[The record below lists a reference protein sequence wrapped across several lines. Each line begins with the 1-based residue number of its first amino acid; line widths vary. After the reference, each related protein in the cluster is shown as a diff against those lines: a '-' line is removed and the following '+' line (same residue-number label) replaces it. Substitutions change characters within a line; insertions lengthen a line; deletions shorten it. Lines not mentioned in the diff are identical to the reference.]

1 MAKEVNKFIYSSFKK
16 IDPDKA
22 QIDEDLTYND
32 EEKSI
37 KNFIA
42 GLDSIKKDLKEDYD
56 NNKAVTVY
64 LHELDHDRK
73 PFYYK
78 TVEVT
83 KDGDGYDVKDIETV
97 DLPEDFTPYGSDS
110 NDDNEKDKSE
120 ENDQTSDEE
129 VKEDDKD
136 GESDSE
142 GKEKGSKEKEETKK
156 ENDDDSSNDV
166 REVEESTLISIVDD
180 FFESGFLNELT
191 YTTLRS
197 YLESDMNTSS
207 MKNNIQQNTTKMI
220 NNAQSKEI
228 DKKAD
233 NAVKEFQKD
242 LNQKSTSNTSNDAN
256 LAKQDAMQESEEY
269 DGYEEILEEDTLYN
283 AETALSAANILVE
296 SGLYNYIT
304 KDNLMTSY
312 EYVRESSETL
322 LNEYTDS
329 NPDLPI
335 DSVLLVE
342 SYIVEKTLKAKDRN
356 KLNEDEFGIPSLRK
370 YPMPDKAH
378 VSAAIQR
385 FNHVDKKHE
394 KELASNI
401 IKKLKQFDM
410 LNEVEVSDKNRFKP
424 YLVKAFRDFKESFDV
439 NPFPAELTNEF
450 SVGAMLPM
458 MGSTDGWG
466 TKLANT
472 PIEDVVAKGN
482 SDIEKYA
489 TLYDTDDMYN
499 DAVAERKK
507 IYSGTSFDESLIDS
521 LVTFESALPKR
532 NKEFD
537 DEVTKVVRNIKPYI
551 DNPKNTF
558 MDDILK
564 KAINFRKNTYNF
576 HLRSQNGSDS
586 NDIIKKIQS
595 CGFKEVSD
603 EGIKGTYEKTC
614 NGIVITINYD
624 AVGDKMKITYDD
636 KKKVKTKTSYKKES
650 SDEVV
655 TEMVDPV
662 TALAFGVIAGCIA
675 IPIALLAKYKH
686 MAKQIDQYAS
696 ELYPDYIP
704 MSKMKFTSQGGFL
717 NVANKKFIPTQ
728 KAPVDMKTRSL
739 KSLSSALYSCNEYI
753 GKYNGKEILRWYIN
767 INNITND
774 TYTIMITRKDIL
786 YEIDPKYKKYEDIYK
801 VLILTMM
808 DSQITTNSNS
818 VFTLKYVHDDLK
830 AKYNT
835 MLKNEAI
842 KESTDSDGVY
852 NEAVDPITLGSLVV
866 IAGAVGFLAHE
877 NKKYKQKLEE
887 IDQMASKLHKDY
899 IPFKDLT
906 ITKQKG
912 YIDGYNKKFYPKE
925 GSKEVPYDKKNFV
938 IDKLSNGILY
948 TAKHK
953 NKVIF
958 RWFLDKKTDVTPGI
972 AVGSG
977 GRVGTSVN
985 ISTSTTMYV
994 DLCSDIGKKYGD
1006 YYVGHAAFDSKVKD
1020 TDTMNLIN
1028 RVHEKL
1034 KSKDASAGEITKE
1047 YVNFMEASGE
1057 TDIDSDIA
1065 DVIAKL
1071 NKLGYR
1077 TKYSCSGH
1085 TKARF
1090 KSDIYRD
1097 GVLNDHLYTT
1107 ARIVFQDD
1115 YKLTAPD
1122 GWKLKKFDGLV
1133 GIYPEPKRFKYTD
1146 GNPYMAFEK
1155 WKEEYMKSLRDW
1167 VKTLDEKPGPKE
1179 TVESSYIDN
1188 FLDDI
1193 KSYMENSYM

>member
-1 MAKEVNKFIYSSFKK
+1 MAKEVNKFIYSSSKK
-16 IDPDKA
+16 IDDDKT

-37 KNFIA
+37 EDFI
-42 GLDSIKKDLKEDYD
+42 GKLDKDLKEDYD

-64 LHELDHDRK
+64 LHELDHDHK
-73 PFYYK
+73 PCHYK

-83 KDGDGYDVKDIETV
+83 KDGDSYDVKDIETV

-110 NDDNEKDKSE
+110 DDDNEKDKSE

-129 VKEDDKD
+129 IKEDDKD

-142 GKEKGSKEKEETKK
+142 GKEEGSKEKEEAKK
-156 ENDDDSSNDV
+156 ENDDDSSDDV
-166 REVEESTLISIVDD
+166 REVEESTLLSIVDD

-256 LAKQDAMQESEEY
+256 LAKQDAMQETEEY
-269 DGYEEILEEDTLYN
+269 DTYEEILEEETLYN
-283 AETALSAANILVE
+283 AETALDAAKILVE
-296 SGLYNYIT
+296 SGLYDYMT
-304 KDNLMTSY
+304 KDNLTTSY
-312 EYVRESSETL
+312 EYVRESSDTL

-450 SVGAMLPM
+450 SVGSMLPM

-499 DAVAERKK
+499 DAVSERKK
-507 IYSGTSFDESLIDS
+507 IYSGTSFDESLVDS
-521 LVTFESALPKR
+521 LVTFESALPRR

-586 NDIIKKIQS
+586 NEIIKKIKS

-650 SDEVV
+650 SDELV
-655 TEMVDPV
+655 TEMADPIIIAWLV
-662 TALAFGVIAGCIA
+662 AMTGLIVIPPALS
-675 IPIALLAKYKH
+675 AKCKH
-686 MAKQIDQYAS
+686 MAKQIDHYAS
-696 ELYPDYIP
+696 EVYSDYVP
-704 MSKMKFTSQGGFL
+704 MSKMKITVQGGFL
-717 NVANKKFIPTQ
+717 NSTNGKFIPKQ
-728 KAPVDMKTRSL
+728 KLPKDV
-739 KSLSSALYSCNEYI
+739 KSLGSKLSNMYSCSEYV
-753 GKYNGKEILRWYIN
+753 GSYDGKEIIRWYMNKRSFNDVGGDVIIEKTIYYFIN
-767 INNITND
+767 SD
-774 TYTIMITRKDIL
+774 
-786 YEIDPKYKKYEDIYK
+786 YKKYEDIYK
-801 VLILTMM
+801 VLIATRMGLQSSDHARRST
-808 DSQITTNSNS
+808 I
-818 VFTLKYVHDDLK
+818 KYIHDDLK
-830 AKYNT
+830 SKYNDV
-835 MLKNEAI
+835 LKNKEI
-842 KESTDSDGVY
+842 KKESTDFDEVY
-852 NEAVDPITLGSLVV
+852 NEAILDTLA
-866 IAGAVGFLAHE
+866 IGAVLGVDAMVIGLGVMAIHDWIKTKNYIRELDNLCTVNYPGYISFKDFQITRVPGTR
-877 NKKYKQKLEE
+877 NINNGKLEPIKGE
-887 IDQMASKLHKDY
+887 RELPYKKLDLKTVFKYTNYIYTVYYKGKPIFGAYYTINSNGYTSTFTLYYYTIDKR
-899 IPFKDLT
+899 
-906 ITKQKG
+906 
-912 YIDGYNKKFYPKE
+912 
-925 GSKEVPYDKKNFV
+925 YDKFT
-938 IDKLSNGILY
+938 G
-948 TAKHK
+948 
-953 NKVIF
+953 
-958 RWFLDKKTDVTPGI
+958 
-972 AVGSG
+972 
-977 GRVGTSVN
+977 
-985 ISTSTTMYV
+985 MYM
-994 DLCSDIGKKYGD
+994 LQL
-1006 YYVGHAAFDSKVKD
+1006 GHALGIFNNEMRD
-1020 TDTMNLIN
+1020 NLYSIVSN
-1028 RVHEKL
+1028 L
-1034 KSKDASAGEITKE
+1034 KSGNTKL
-1047 YVNFMEASGE
+1047 EASGE

-1071 NKLGYR
+1071 NKLGYH

-1090 KSDIYRD
+1090 KSDIYKD
-1097 GVLNDHLYTT
+1097 GILNDHLYTT

-1155 WKEEYMKSLRDW
+1155 WKDEYMKSLRDW

>member
-37 KNFIA
+37 ENFISS
-42 GLDSIKKDLKEDYD
+42 LESIKKDLKEDYD

-64 LHELDHDRK
+64 LHELNHDRK
-73 PFYYK
+73 PYHYK

-83 KDGDGYDVKDIETV
+83 KDGDSYEVKDIETV
-97 DLPEDFTPYGSDS
+97 DLPEDFTPYGSGSDDDS
-110 NDDNEKDKSE
+110 KQDKSKE
-120 ENDQTSDEE
+120 DDSTSDEE
-129 VKEDDKD
+129 VKEDKKN

-142 GKEKGSKEKEETKK
+142 GKEEGSKEKEETKK
-156 ENDDDSSNDV
+156 ENDDDSSDDV
-166 REVEESTLISIVDD
+166 REVEESTLLSIVDD

-191 YTTLRS
+191 YTTLRN
-197 YLESDMNTSS
+197 YLESDINTSS
-207 MKNNIQQNTTKMI
+207 MKNNIQQNAAKII
-220 NNAQSKEI
+220 NNAQSKAI
-228 DKKAD
+228 DQKAD

-242 LNQKSTSNTSNDAN
+242 LNQKSSSNTSNNSN

-269 DGYEEILEEDTLYN
+269 DGYEEILEEETLYN

-296 SGLYNYIT
+296 SGLYDYMT
-304 KDNLMTSY
+304 KDNLTTSY

-329 NPDLPI
+329 NSDLPI

-342 SYIVEKTLKAKDRN
+342 SYILEKTLKAKDRN

-450 SVGAMLPM
+450 SVGSMLPM

-507 IYSGTSFDESLIDS
+507 IYSGTSFDESLVDS

-614 NGIVITINYD
+614 KGIVITINYD

-655 TEMVDPV
+655 TEMVDPIIITWLV
-662 TALAFGVIAGCIA
+662 AMTGLIVIPPALS
-675 IPIALLAKYKH
+675 AKCKH
-686 MAKQIDQYAS
+686 MAKQIDHYAS
-696 ELYPDYIP
+696 EVYSDYVP
-704 MSKMKFTSQGGFL
+704 MSKMKITVQGGFL
-717 NVANKKFIPTQ
+717 SSTNGKFIPKQ
-728 KAPVDMKTRSL
+728 KLPKDV
-739 KSLSSALYSCNEYI
+739 KSLGSKLSNMYSCNEYV
-753 GKYNGKEILRWYIN
+753 GSYDGKEIIRWYMNKRSFNDVGGDVIIEKTIYYFIN
-767 INNITND
+767 SN
-774 TYTIMITRKDIL
+774 
-786 YEIDPKYKKYEDIYK
+786 YKKYEDIYK
-801 VLILTMM
+801 VLIATRMGLQSSDHARRST
-808 DSQITTNSNS
+808 I
-818 VFTLKYVHDDLK
+818 KYIHDDLK
-830 AKYNT
+830 SKYNDV
-835 MLKNEAI
+835 LKNKEI
-842 KESTDSDGVY
+842 KKESTNSDGVY
-852 NEAVDPITLGSLVV
+852 NEAILDTLA
-866 IAGAVGFLAHE
+866 IGAVLGIDAMVIGLGVMAIHDWIKTKNYIRELDNLCTVNYPDYISFKDFQITRVPGTR
-877 NKKYKQKLEE
+877 NINNGKLEPIKGE
-887 IDQMASKLHKDY
+887 RELPYKKLDLKTVFKYSNYIYTAYYKGKPIFGAYYTSNSNGYTSTFTLYYYTIDKR
-899 IPFKDLT
+899 
-906 ITKQKG
+906 
-912 YIDGYNKKFYPKE
+912 
-925 GSKEVPYDKKNFV
+925 YDKFA
-938 IDKLSNGILY
+938 G
-948 TAKHK
+948 
-953 NKVIF
+953 
-958 RWFLDKKTDVTPGI
+958 
-972 AVGSG
+972 
-977 GRVGTSVN
+977 
-985 ISTSTTMYV
+985 MYM
-994 DLCSDIGKKYGD
+994 LQL
-1006 YYVGHAAFDSKVKD
+1006 GHALGIFNNEMRD
-1020 TDTMNLIN
+1020 NLYSIVSN
-1028 RVHEKL
+1028 L
-1034 KSKDASAGEITKE
+1034 KSGNTKL
-1047 YVNFMEASGE
+1047 EASGE

-1090 KSDIYRD
+1090 KTDIYRD

-1155 WKEEYMKSLRDW
+1155 WKDEYMKSLRDW

-1179 TVESSYIDN
+1179 IVESSYIDN

>member
-37 KNFIA
+37 EDFI
-42 GLDSIKKDLKEDYD
+42 GKLDKDLKEDYD

-64 LHELDHDRK
+64 LHELDHDHK
-73 PFYYK
+73 PYHYK

-83 KDGDGYDVKDIETV
+83 KDGDSYDVKDIETV

-110 NDDNEKDKSE
+110 DDDNEKDKSE
-120 ENDQTSDEE
+120 ENDQTSDKE

-142 GKEKGSKEKEETKK
+142 GKEEGSKEKEETKK
-156 ENDDDSSNDV
+156 ENDDDSSDDV
-166 REVEESTLISIVDD
+166 REVEESTLLSIVDD

-242 LNQKSTSNTSNDAN
+242 LNQKSPSNTSNDAN
-256 LAKQDAMQESEEY
+256 LAKQDAMQETEEY
-269 DGYEEILEEDTLYN
+269 DTYEEILEEETLYN
-283 AETALSAANILVE
+283 AETALDAAKILVE
-296 SGLYNYIT
+296 SGLYDYMT
-304 KDNLMTSY
+304 KDNLTTSY
-312 EYVRESSETL
+312 EYVRESSDTL

-335 DSVLLVE
+335 DSALLVE

-521 LVTFESALPKR
+521 LVTFESALPRR

-614 NGIVITINYD
+614 KGIVITINYD

-767 INNITND
+767 INNITDD

-835 MLKNEAI
+835 MLKNKAI
-842 KESTDSDGVY
+842 KKESADSDEVY
-852 NEAVDPITLGSLVV
+852 NEAIVDILATGLVLGVDAMV
-866 IAGAVGFLAHE
+866 IGLGVMAIHE
-877 NKKYKQKLEE
+877 WIKTKNNIRELDNLCTVNYP
-887 IDQMASKLHKDY
+887 DY
-899 IPFKDLT
+899 IPFKDFQITRVPGTRNINNGKLEPIKGERELPYKKLDLKT
-906 ITKQKG
+906 VFKYSNYIYTAYYKGKPIFGAYYTNNSNASAYTFTLYYYTIDKRYNKFAGMYMLQLGHALGIFNNEMRDNLYSIVNNLKSGITK
-912 YIDGYNKKFYPKE
+912 
-925 GSKEVPYDKKNFV
+925 
-938 IDKLSNGILY
+938 L
-948 TAKHK
+948 
-953 NKVIF
+953 
-958 RWFLDKKTDVTPGI
+958 
-972 AVGSG
+972 
-977 GRVGTSVN
+977 
-985 ISTSTTMYV
+985 
-994 DLCSDIGKKYGD
+994 
-1006 YYVGHAAFDSKVKD
+1006 
-1020 TDTMNLIN
+1020 
-1028 RVHEKL
+1028 
-1034 KSKDASAGEITKE
+1034 
-1047 YVNFMEASGE
+1047 EATGE

-1071 NKLGYR
+1071 NKLGYH

>member
-1 MAKEVNKFIYSSFKK
+1 MAKEVNKFIYSSSKK
-16 IDPDKA
+16 IDDDKT

-37 KNFIA
+37 EDFI
-42 GLDSIKKDLKEDYD
+42 GKLDKDLKEDYD

-64 LHELDHDRK
+64 LHELDHDHK
-73 PFYYK
+73 PYHYK
-78 TVEVT
+78 TIEVT
-83 KDGDGYDVKDIETV
+83 KDGDSYDVKDIETV

-110 NDDNEKDKSE
+110 DDDNEKDKSE

-142 GKEKGSKEKEETKK
+142 GKEEGSKEKEETKK
-156 ENDDDSSNDV
+156 ENDDDSSDDV
-166 REVEESTLISIVDD
+166 REVEESTLLSIVDD

-220 NNAQSKEI
+220 NNAQSKAI
-228 DKKAD
+228 DQKAD

-256 LAKQDAMQESEEY
+256 LAKQDAMQETEEY
-269 DGYEEILEEDTLYN
+269 DTYEKILEEETLYN
-283 AETALSAANILVE
+283 AETALDAAKILVE
-296 SGLYNYIT
+296 SGLYDYMT
-304 KDNLMTSY
+304 KDNLTTSY
-312 EYVRESSETL
+312 EYVRESSDTL

-499 DAVAERKK
+499 DAVSERKK
-507 IYSGTSFDESLIDS
+507 IYSGTSFDESLVDS
-521 LVTFESALPKR
+521 LVTFESALPRR

-650 SDEVV
+650 SDEVMN
-655 TEMVDPV
+655 E
-662 TALAFGVIAGCIA
+662 ALVEPILIGWLVAMTGLIA
-675 IPIALLAKYKH
+675 IPPALSAKCNH
-686 MAKQIDQYAS
+686 LAKQIDHYAS
-696 ELYPDYIP
+696 EIYPDYVP
-704 MSKMKFTSQGGFL
+704 MSKMKITVQGGFL
-717 NVANKKFIPTQ
+717 NTANGKFVPKQ
-728 KAPVDMKTRSL
+728 KAPKDL
-739 KSLSSALYSCNEYI
+739 KSVGSKLSNMYSCKEYV
-753 GKYNGKEILRWYIN
+753 GTYNGKEIARWYMNRQTNYNIIGNSIVIEKTIYYFIN
-767 INNITND
+767 SS
-774 TYTIMITRKDIL
+774 
-786 YEIDPKYKKYEDIYK
+786 YKKYEDIYR
-801 VLILTMM
+801 VLIATKMGM
-808 DSQITTNSNS
+808 QKSDHGRRS
-818 VFTLKYVHDDLK
+818 TLKYIHDDLK
-830 AKYNT
+830 SKYNDV
-835 MLKNEAI
+835 LKNKEI
-842 KESTDSDGVY
+842 KKESTDSDEVY
-852 NEAVDPITLGSLVV
+852 NEAILDTLA
-866 IAGAVGFLAHE
+866 IGAVLGIDAMVIGLGVMAIHDWIKTKNYIRELDNLCTVNYPDYISFKDFQITRVPGTR
-877 NKKYKQKLEE
+877 NINNGKLEPIKGE
-887 IDQMASKLHKDY
+887 RELPYRKLDLKTVFKYSNYIYTAYYKGKPIFGAYYTSNSNGYTSTFTLYYYTIDKR
-899 IPFKDLT
+899 
-906 ITKQKG
+906 
-912 YIDGYNKKFYPKE
+912 
-925 GSKEVPYDKKNFV
+925 YDKFA
-938 IDKLSNGILY
+938 G
-948 TAKHK
+948 
-953 NKVIF
+953 
-958 RWFLDKKTDVTPGI
+958 
-972 AVGSG
+972 
-977 GRVGTSVN
+977 
-985 ISTSTTMYV
+985 MYM
-994 DLCSDIGKKYGD
+994 LQL
-1006 YYVGHAAFDSKVKD
+1006 GHALGIFNDEMRD
-1020 TDTMNLIN
+1020 NLYSIVSN
-1028 RVHEKL
+1028 L
-1034 KSKDASAGEITKE
+1034 KSGNTKL
-1047 YVNFMEASGE
+1047 EASGE

-1071 NKLGYR
+1071 NKLGYH

-1090 KSDIYRD
+1090 KSDIYKD
-1097 GVLNDHLYTT
+1097 GILNDHLYTT